1 MNKNIV
7 IITLLSILSLLCYK
21 IASTQADTVE
31 NFWGLSN
38 TLIAKQDIVD
48 QNGFSVPGNN
58 QAQLCYNANPYI
70 NTNIMAKNDVQTLQQ
85 SLAPPGSPNFQNYLT
100 QTGQV
105 EGGNNN
111 IDKRVNFADNDFSNE
126 PYCGSCSSGSQ
137 RRSQGPV
144 TYTVPGTYDS
154 YLSPRFNPNGLEG
167 YIRYNIPEEKNLGS
181 EANNPL
187 MVANSVQQPQIRE
200 EYHSKGQMKNAQHGL
215 EHGGKFNGDTPRQ
228 YDQMYDELSGSQ
240 NVSKLPVASM
250 NNAIGDEKNNEFFV
264 NSERLIFALNRS
276 RLQAQGDFIRGDLPV
291 VPYNPNS
298 DPGSGVWFRPSVS
311 PSIDLR
317 AGAMNVIA
325 GVGNVTAQQTSE
337 LQMRA
342 TGGQNDTFGGVPLV
356 VPDSTA
362 VGRIGQYQ
370 QQQLNNINMGNQAE
384 LNAQTF
390 NPNPSVSVNSFP

>member
-38 TLIAKQDIVD
+38 SLIAKQDIVD
-48 QNGFSVPGNN
+48 QNGNSVPGNN

-70 NTNIMAKNDVQTLQQ
+70 NTNIMAKSDVQTLQQ
-85 SLAPPGSPNFQNYLT
+85 SLAQPGSPQFQNYLS

-105 EGGNNN
+105 PDANS
-111 IDKRVNFADNDFSNE
+111 KKVNFAQNDFSNE
-126 PYCGSCSSGSQ
+126 PYCGSCSSGG
-137 RRSQGPV
+137 RAQGPV

-154 YLSPRFNPNGLEG
+154 YLSPRFNPLGLEG
-167 YIRYNIPEEKNLGS
+167 NIRYNIPEEKNLAS
-181 EANNPL
+181 EVNNPL
-187 MVANSVQQPQIRE
+187 MVANAVQQPHIRE
-200 EYHSKGQMKNAQHGL
+200 EYHSKGQMKNAKHGL
-215 EHGGKFNGDTPRQ
+215 ENGGKFHGDTPKQ
-228 YDQMYDELSGSQ
+228 FDQMYDELSGNQ
-240 NVSKLPVASM
+240 NVNKLPVASM

-356 VPDSTA
+356 VPESTA
-362 VGRIGQYQ
+362 VGRVGQYQ
-370 QQQLNNINMGNQAE
+370 QQQLNTINMGNQAE
-384 LNAQTF
+384 LNAQTY
-390 NPNPSVSVNSFP
+390 NPNPSVSVTTFP

>member
-1 MNKNIV
+1 MNKNII

-21 IASTQADTVE
+21 FASTQADTVE

-38 TLIAKQDIVD
+38 SLISKQDIVD
-48 QNGFSVPGNN
+48 KNGFSVPGNN

-70 NTNIMAKNDVQTLQQ
+70 NTNIMAKSDVQTLQQ
-85 SLAPPGSPNFQNYLT
+85 SLAPPNSQNFQNYLT
-100 QTGQV
+100 QTGQI
-105 EGGNNN
+105 GGEKKEQT
-111 IDKRVNFADNDFSNE
+111 IDFDDNDFSNE
-126 PYCGSCSSGSQ
+126 PYCGPCSSGSKKHA
-137 RRSQGPV
+137 SGPV
-144 TYTVPGTYDS
+144 TYTVPGTYES
-154 YLSPRFNPNGLEG
+154 YLSPRMNPNGLEG
-167 YIRYNIPEEKNLGS
+167 YIRYNIPQEQNLGG

-187 MVANSVQQPQIRE
+187 MVANAVQQPKIRE
-200 EYHSKGQMKNAQHGL
+200 EYHSKGQMKNAQKAL
-215 EHGGKFNGDTPRQ
+215 EKGGTFEGDSPKE
-228 YDQMYDELSGSQ
+228 YDEMYNALSGSQ
-240 NVSKLPVASM
+240 NVNKLPVASM

-317 AGAMNVIA
+317 AGAMNVIG

-356 VPDSTA
+356 VPESTA
-362 VGRIGQYQ
+362 VGRIGEFQ
-370 QQQLNNINMGNQAE
+370 QQQLNTINMGNQAE
-384 LNAQTF
+384 LSAQTF

>member
-48 QNGFSVPGNN
+48 QNGNSVPGNN

-70 NTNIMAKNDVQTLQQ
+70 NTNIMAKSDVQTLQQ
-85 SLAPPGSPNFQNYLT
+85 SLAAPGSPQFQNYLS
-100 QTGQV
+100 QTGQIPD
-105 EGGNNN
+105 ENS
-111 IDKRVNFADNDFSNE
+111 KKVNFAQNDFSNE
-126 PYCGSCSSGSQ
+126 PYCGSCSSGGSA
-137 RRSQGPV
+137 QGPV

-154 YLSPRFNPNGLEG
+154 YLSPRFNPLGLEG
-167 YIRYNIPEEKNLGS
+167 NIRYNIPEEKNLAS
-181 EANNPL
+181 EVNNPL
-187 MVANSVQQPQIRE
+187 MVANAVQQPQIRE
-200 EYHSKGQMKNAQHGL
+200 EYHSKGQMKNAKHGL
-215 EHGGKFNGDTPRQ
+215 ENGGKFHGDTPKQ
-228 YDQMYDELSGSQ
+228 FDQMYDELSGNQ
-240 NVSKLPVASM
+240 NVNKLPVASM

-356 VPDSTA
+356 VPESTA
-362 VGRIGQYQ
+362 VGRVGQYQ
-370 QQQLNNINMGNQAE
+370 QQQLNTINMGNQAE
-384 LNAQTF
+384 LNAQTY
-390 NPNPSVSVNSFP
+390 NPNPSVSVTTFP

>member
-38 TLIAKQDIVD
+38 SFVAKQDIVD
-48 QNGFSVPGNN
+48 RNGNSVTGNN

-70 NTNIMAKNDVQTLQQ
+70 NTNIMAKSDVQTLQQ
-85 SLAPPGSPNFQNYLT
+85 SLSAPGSPQFQDYLT
-100 QTGQV
+100 TTGQAGPNQQQV
-105 EGGNNN
+105 RMAN
-111 IDKRVNFADNDFSNE
+111 NDFSNE
-126 PYCGSCSSGSQ
+126 PYCGSCTSGS
-137 RRSQGPV
+137 RKGPV
-144 TYTVPGTYDS
+144 TYTVPGTYES
-154 YLSPRFNPNGLEG
+154 YLPPRFNSVGLEG
-167 YIRYNIPEEKNLGS
+167 NIRYEIPQEKNLGG

-200 EYHSKGQMKNAQHGL
+200 EYHSKGQMKNAQTGL
-215 EHGGKFNGDTPRQ
+215 QHGGTFKGDTPKQ
-228 YDQMYDELSGSQ
+228 YNQMYDNLSGEQ
-240 NVSKLPVASM
+240 NVNKLPVASM

-311 PSIDLR
+311 PSVDLR

-362 VGRIGQYQ
+362 VGRVGQYQ

-384 LNAQTF
+384 LNAQTY
-390 NPNPSVSVNSFP
+390 NPNPSVSVTSFP

>member
-38 TLIAKQDIVD
+38 GFVAKQDIVD
-48 QNGFSVPGNN
+48 KNENSVSGNN

-70 NTNIMAKNDVQTLQQ
+70 NTNIMAKNDISNLQQ
-85 SLAPPGSPNFQNYLT
+85 SLAPPNSAQFQNYLT
-100 QTGQV
+100 ETGQMGANQQQV
-105 EGGNNN
+105 QMAN
-111 IDKRVNFADNDFSNE
+111 NDFSNE
-126 PYCGSCSSGSQ
+126 PYCNSCSSG
-137 RRSQGPV
+137 PV
-144 TYTVPGTYDS
+144 SYTVPGNYES
-154 YLSPRFNPNGLEG
+154 YLPPRFNSVGLEG
-167 YIRYNIPEEKNLGS
+167 NIRYEIPQEKNLGG
-181 EANNPL
+181 EVNNPL
-187 MVANSVQQPQIRE
+187 MVANSIQQPQIRE
-200 EYHSKGQMKNAQHGL
+200 EYHSKGQTKNAQSGL
-215 EHGGKFNGDTPRQ
+215 QHGGTFNGDTPKQ
-228 YDQMYDELSGSQ
+228 YNKMYDNLSGEQ
-240 NVSKLPVASM
+240 NVNKLPVASM

-311 PSIDLR
+311 PSVDLR

-356 VPDSTA
+356 VPESTA
-362 VGRIGQYQ
+362 VGRVGQYQ
-370 QQQLNNINMGNQAE
+370 
-384 LNAQTF
+384 
-390 NPNPSVSVNSFP
+390 